1 MTCETTRIVQF
12 TRIVSRRT
20 GADIMHGRINT
31 LYREGLQTEGLS
43 PVEAAVVAGVGRTNI
58 FKLISDGSLP
68 ARKIG
73 KKTII
78 LRGDLMAFLDGLPR
92 AGTASAT

>member
-1 MTCETTRIVQF
+1 MLG
-12 TRIVSRRT
+12 S
-20 GADIMHGRINT
+20 INKT
-31 LYREGLQTEGLS
+31 YREGLQTEGLS

-58 FKLISDGSLP
+58 FKLIAEGALP

-78 LRGDLMAFLDGLPR
+78 LRADLMAFLKNLPR
-92 AGTASAT
+92 AGVAA